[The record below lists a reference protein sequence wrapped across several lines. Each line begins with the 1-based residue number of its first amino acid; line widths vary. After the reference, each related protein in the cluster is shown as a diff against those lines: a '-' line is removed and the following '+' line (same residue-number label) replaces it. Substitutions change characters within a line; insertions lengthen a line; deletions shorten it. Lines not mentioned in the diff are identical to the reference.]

1 MQNTEIKSIDI
12 LVVNDK
18 LSISPIISALEAG
31 FNWLNTR
38 FYDGELKRPV
48 IVMAEGQKERA
59 MGWFTCYKPWHLK
72 DTEVTACEL
81 MVATDYLDRG
91 FEHVVTTLAHEMVHC
106 YNYEHEIKD
115 CARSGSRHNKKFKE
129 TAEQHG
135 MVWNPP
141 VEGDEASQADYK
153 KVGYARVSFRED
165 VRDEV
170 LEALKPIQDALILY
184 RDKRKKADKT
194 VKGRSSVDKAGV
206 IKYVCP
212 NCGSS
217 VRATKEVRIMC
228 ADCMVVMEVG
238 N

>member
-1 MQNTEIKSIDI
+1 MKSTDI
-12 LVVNDK
+12 LVANNK
-18 LSISPIISALEAG
+18 LSISPIITALETS
-31 FNWLNTR
+31 FDYMNTR

-59 MGWFTCYKPWHLK
+59 MGWFTYYKPWHLK

-91 FEHVVTTLAHEMVHC
+91 FEHVVNTLAHEMVHC

-153 KVGYARVSFRED
+153 KVGYARVSLRDD
-165 VRDEV
+165 VKEEV
-170 LEALKPIQDALILY
+170 YEALNPLKEALILY
-184 RDKRKKADKT
+184 RDKRKKEDKT
-194 VKGRSSVDKAGV
+194 VKGGSSVGKAGV
-206 IKYVCP
+206 IKYQCP
-212 NCGSS
+212 CCGSS
-217 VRATKEVRIMC
+217 VRATKEVRLMC
-228 ADCMVVMEVG
+228 ADCMMVMEAA

>member
-1 MQNTEIKSIDI
+1 MKNTDI
-12 LVVNDK
+12 LVANNR
-18 LSISPIISALEAG
+18 LSISPIITALEAS
-31 FNWLNTR
+31 FDWLNTR

-59 MGWFTCYKPWHLK
+59 MGWFTYYKPWHLK

-91 FEHVVTTLAHEMVHC
+91 FEHVVNTLAHEMVHC
-106 YNYEHEIKD
+106 YNYEHKIKD

-153 KVGYARVSFRED
+153 KVGYARVSLKDD
-165 VRDEV
+165 VKEEV
-170 LEALKPIQDALILY
+170 YEALKPLREALVIY
-184 RDKRKKADKT
+184 RDKTCAGKKVASKKSR
-194 VKGRSSVDKAGV
+194 VW
-206 IKYVCP
+206 KYMCP
-212 NCGSS
+212 CCGNS
-217 VRATKEVRIMC
+217 VRATKELAVMC
-228 ADCMVVMEVG
+228 MDCKEPMVEDI
-238 N
+238 